1 MSQLQSA
8 SRVGLS
14 TLSAGRLFAP
24 KNEEN
29 RMNVRSPGHHIT
41 RRIKLI
47 TCISALVT
55 AFVVALPQVG
65 HAQNVTPPPVP
76 DRLQAPIPEGNEA
89 FLIGHAF
96 GSQDYVCA
104 ASGSGVAF
112 VLTTPEAVLFDNPAH
127 RVINHFFSPNPVE
140 GGTIRATWQSTRNS
154 SVFWGKGVATA
165 TAASDPDF
173 VAPDAIAWVTL
184 SQAGVLEGSG
194 TGDNL
199 AVATFVQRVNTVGG
213 LAPSIGCNSPA
224 DLEKTAFVPYEADY
238 VFFRNP
244 TATTAVPERN

>member
-1 MSQLQSA
+1 
-8 SRVGLS
+8 
-14 TLSAGRLFAP
+14 
-24 KNEEN
+24 
-29 RMNVRSPGHHIT
+29 MNIRNTGHHIT
-41 RRIKLI
+41 RRIRLI
-47 TCISALVT
+47 ACMSALAT

-76 DRLQAPIPEGNEA
+76 DSFKVGEGDEA

-112 VLTTPEAVLFDNPAH
+112 VLTTPEAVLFDNAAR

-140 GGTIRATWQSTRNS
+140 RGTIRATWQSTRNS
-154 SVFWGKGVATA
+154 SVFWGKLVAAA
-165 TAASDPDF
+165 TFATDPDF
-173 VAPDAIAWVTL
+173 VAPDAIAWVNL
-184 SQAGVLEGSG
+184 SRAGVLEGSG
-194 TGDNL
+194 NGDNL

-213 LAPSIGCNSPA
+213 LAPSIGCNSP
-224 DLEKTAFVPYEADY
+224 DDIGKTAFVPYEADY
-238 VFFRNP
+238 VFYNNP

>member
-1 MSQLQSA
+1 
-8 SRVGLS
+8 
-14 TLSAGRLFAP
+14 
-24 KNEEN
+24 
-29 RMNVRSPGHHIT
+29 MNIRNTGHHIT
-41 RRIKLI
+41 RRIRLMA
-47 TCISALVT
+47 CIGALGT

-76 DRLQAPIPEGNEA
+76 GTLQVPEGNEA

-104 ASGSGVAF
+104 ASGAGVAF
-112 VLTTPEAVLFDNPAH
+112 VLTTPEAVLFDNAAR
-127 RVINHFFSPNPVE
+127 RVINHFFSPNPIE

-154 SVFWGKGVATA
+154 SVFWGKLVAAA
-165 TAASDPDF
+165 TFVSDPDF
-173 VAPDAIAWVTL
+173 VAPDAIAWLNL

-194 TGDNL
+194 NGDNL
-199 AVATFVQRVNTVGG
+199 AAATFVQRVNTVGG

-224 DLEKTAFVPYEADY
+224 DIGKTAFVPYEADY
-238 VFFRNP
+238 VFYTNP

>member
-1 MSQLQSA
+1 
-8 SRVGLS
+8 
-14 TLSAGRLFAP
+14 
-24 KNEEN
+24 
-29 RMNVRSPGHHIT
+29 MNICNTGHLIA
-41 RRIKLI
+41 RRIGFIARLG
-47 TCISALVT
+47 ALGT

-76 DRLQAPIPEGNEA
+76 GTLQVPDGNEA

-112 VLTTPEAVLFDNPAH
+112 VLTTPEAVLFDNPAR
-127 RVINHFFSPNPVE
+127 RVINHFFSPNPLE

-154 SVFWGKGVATA
+154 SVFWGKLVHAATFA
-165 TAASDPDF
+165 TDPDF
-173 VAPDAIAWVTL
+173 VAQDAIAWLLL
-184 SQAGVLEGSG
+184 SRAGVLEGSG
-194 TGDNL
+194 NGDNL

-224 DLEKTAFVPYEADY
+224 DIGKTAIVPYEADY
-238 VFFRNP
+238 VFYKSP

>member
-1 MSQLQSA
+1 
-8 SRVGLS
+8 
-14 TLSAGRLFAP
+14 
-24 KNEEN
+24 
-29 RMNVRSPGHHIT
+29 MNIRNTGHQIT
-41 RRIKLI
+41 RRTKLI
-47 TCISALVT
+47 ACISALGT

-65 HAQNVTPPPVP
+65 HAQNVTAPPVP

-112 VLTTPEAVLFDNPAH
+112 VLTTPEAVLFDNPVGNPTH
-127 RVINHFFSPNPVE
+127 RIINHFFSPNPVE

-154 SVFWGKGVATA
+154 SVFWGKAVATA
-165 TAASDPDF
+165 TFASDPDF

-184 SQAGVLEGSG
+184 SRVGVLEGSG

-199 AVATFVQRVNTVGG
+199 AAATFVQRVNTVGG

-224 DLEKTAFVPYEADY
+224 DILKTAFVPYEADY
-238 VFFRNP
+238 VFYTNP

>member
-1 MSQLQSA
+1 
-8 SRVGLS
+8 
-14 TLSAGRLFAP
+14 
-24 KNEEN
+24 
-29 RMNVRSPGHHIT
+29 MNICNTGHLIA
-41 RRIKLI
+41 RRIGLI
-47 TCISALVT
+47 ARLGALGTV
-55 AFVVALPQVG
+55 FVVALPQVG

-76 DRLQAPIPEGNEA
+76 DKLQDPVGDGNEA

-112 VLTTPEAVLFDNPAH
+112 VLTTPEAVLFDNPAR

-154 SVFWGKGVATA
+154 SVFWGQAVAIA
-165 TAASDPDF
+165 TAATDPDF

-184 SQAGVLEGSG
+184 SQAGVLAGSG

-199 AVATFVQRVNTVGG
+199 AAATFVQRVNTVGG

-224 DLEKTAFVPYEADY
+224 DIGKTAFVPYEADY
-238 VFFRNP
+238 YFYQ
-244 TATTAVPERN
+244 

>member
-1 MSQLQSA
+1 
-8 SRVGLS
+8 
-14 TLSAGRLFAP
+14 
-24 KNEEN
+24 
-29 RMNVRSPGHHIT
+29 MNIRNIGHQIT
-41 RRIKLI
+41 RRIRRI
-47 TCISALVT
+47 ACIGALGT

-76 DRLQAPIPEGNEA
+76 GTLQVPEGNEA

-112 VLTTPEAVLFDNPAH
+112 VLTTPEAVLFDNPAR

-154 SVFWGKGVATA
+154 SVFWGQAVAIA
-165 TAASDPDF
+165 TAATDPDF

-184 SQAGVLEGSG
+184 SRAGVLEGSG
-194 TGDNL
+194 NGDNL

-213 LAPSIGCNSPA
+213 LAPSIGCNSPT
-224 DLEKTAFVPYEADY
+224 DIRKTAFVPYEADY
-238 VFFRNP
+238 VFYRNP
-244 TATTAVPERN
+244 TATTAVSERT

>member
-1 MSQLQSA
+1 MSI
-8 SRVGLS
+8 RN
-14 TLSAGRLFAP
+14 T
-24 KNEEN
+24 
-29 RMNVRSPGHHIT
+29 GHHIT
-41 RRIKLI
+41 RRIRLMA
-47 TCISALVT
+47 CIGALGT

-76 DRLQAPIPEGNEA
+76 GTLQVPEGNEA

-112 VLTTPEAVLFDNPAH
+112 VLTTPEAVLFDNPAR

-154 SVFWGKGVATA
+154 SVFWGKLVHAATFA
-165 TAASDPDF
+165 TDPDF
-173 VAPDAIAWVTL
+173 VAPDAIAWLLL

-194 TGDNL
+194 NGDNL
-199 AVATFVQRVNTVGG
+199 AAATFVQRVNTAGG
-213 LAPSIGCNSPA
+213 LAPSVGCNSPA
-224 DLEKTAFVPYEADY
+224 DIGKTAFVPYEADY
-238 VFFRNP
+238 VFYTNP
-244 TATTAVPERN
+244 TATTAVPERD